1 MTAEYFPVKSCGY
14 KKFLRL
20 FRDDQRFTPVV
31 QMCHTC
37 GPIWREN
44 GQNSVRWQDST
55 ILLHFLL
62 KWMAINTV
70 WHKSFVQGFNS
81 CSWFAEISL
90 SRKKKEHYRQ
100 FNDELQGRMRGAW
113 VASFLYFVFDG
124 VSRFRQQGSCWYWTP
139 SFRRVSNC
147 ISFVSIARNVV
158 TCEHV
163 IKRNVIF
170 IGFFVLITL
179 GFIFTTL
186 NRWALRWF

>member
-1 MTAEYFPVKSCGY
+1 
-14 KKFLRL
+14 
-20 FRDDQRFTPVV
+20 
-31 QMCHTC
+31 
-37 GPIWREN
+37 
-44 GQNSVRWQDST
+44 
-55 ILLHFLL
+55 
-62 KWMAINTV
+62 MAINTV

-147 ISFVSIARNVV
+147 ISFISIARNVV
-158 TCEHV
+158 TCEHM
-163 IKRNVIF
+163 IKRNVVLHRFFCVKLLWVLFLRHPIDERSD
-170 IGFFVLITL
+170 GFRLSFFKHSNRCNYLNHWK
-179 GFIFTTL
+179 L
-186 NRWALRWF
+186 NRVHFVWATITDAHART